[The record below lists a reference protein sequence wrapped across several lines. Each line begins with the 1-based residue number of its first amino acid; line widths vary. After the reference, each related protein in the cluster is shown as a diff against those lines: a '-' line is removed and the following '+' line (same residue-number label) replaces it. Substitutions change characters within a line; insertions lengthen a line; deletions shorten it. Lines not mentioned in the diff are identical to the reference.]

1 MPLTYVF
8 ILIAK
13 KNKNVYVLFM
23 LDYPYLLTRYPC
35 WDEYLLK
42 MKQGAKNKKIE
53 IRDSTKKR
61 MTTKYVLIRL
71 FTFKDAVLK
80 LLFAGSELY

>member
-1 MPLTYVF
+1 MPLTHVF

-42 MKQGAKNKKIE
+42 MKQGAKNRKNWNQGFHEEKNDQKIC
-53 IRDSTKKR
+53 
-61 MTTKYVLIRL
+61 
-71 FTFKDAVLK
+71 FN
-80 LLFAGSELY
+80 